1 MEIFLAVPELERMHE
16 VLQHNVGT
24 TSPITLFTVRQ
35 IAEAARLS
43 GDKIKARGVL
53 TASIEQLGEGP
64 DKVHLLTLRAHQS
77 LVNGYE
83 LDEAKVDA
91 QEAVRI
97 CESYEGMH
105 PDYLGLSYGL
115 LGITYTL
122 QDGIN
127 KRVISSEAEE
137 FLQMS
142 TRWSQEPVAEMCAM
156 NNLGLYHLY
165 CSEEEE
171 RLFTEILV

>member
-1 MEIFLAVPELERMHE
+1 MRSLSEYCTYLPRKQHLNVRLGSTASLREQLSFFPEFSKVEDMQANGKFSLAVPELERMHE
-16 VLQHNVGT
+16 VLQHNVET

-97 CESYEGMH
+97 CESYEEC
-105 PDYLGLSYGL
+105 
-115 LGITYTL
+115 I
-122 QDGIN
+122 QI
-127 KRVISSEAEE
+127 I
-137 FLQMS
+137 
-142 TRWSQEPVAEMCAM
+142 
-156 NNLGLYHLY
+156 
-165 CSEEEE
+165 
-171 RLFTEILV
+171 